1 MIPGRHLYPITPQ
14 LGSILNFEI
23 LCTVIRI
30 LEYRRTVGSGAD
42 HLTSHAL
49 PDIRTS
55 DPGHPG
61 IQKSRDTFP
70 GQITLY
76 RTLPHREYNQQVL
89 WHITYCSS
97 WINPRSAIYSL
108 SKGDNRH
115 LPAPEKVHK
124 RPQTQKSDKKE

>member
-55 DPGHPG
+55 DSGQPGP
-61 IQKSRDTFP
+61 I
-70 GQITLY
+70 Y
-76 RTLPHREYNQQVL
+76 RIRPVLKDNPFHSPEIAKGFGHRHSHLRLPRAKPVIWWSLSSDVSVPY
-89 WHITYCSS
+89 ITYPDKSHSPYCCKS
-97 WINPRSAIYSL
+97 
-108 SKGDNRH
+108 
-115 LPAPEKVHK
+115 HK
-124 RPQTQKSDKKE
+124 TDP

>member
-49 PDIRTS
+49 PDLRNS

-70 GQITLY
+70 GQITLFCTALY
-76 RTLPHREYNQQVL
+76 
-89 WHITYCSS
+89 HIENI
-97 WINPRSAIYSL
+97 INRYS
-108 SKGDNRH
+108 GI
-115 LPAPEKVHK
+115 
-124 RPQTQKSDKKE
+124 